1 MAVVDTYVNS
11 EVDAVTGTFTGNA
24 IQAQGS
30 GIKVVTAT
38 FIPASGDDDGSVYRL
53 FKDIPSN
60 VVPLRLDVMTDGVTG
75 MDDVDFGIYKTDK
88 GDVVDKDILGDG
100 LDLSS
105 AAEYNAPL
113 NGMNAVSKADF
124 GKKNLWELLGLT
136 MKARQTGY
144 DICATG
150 NTNGSEADEV
160 CVAFYYFTP

>member
-38 FIPASGDDDGSVYRL
+38 FIPAAGDDDGSVYRL

-88 GDVVDKDILGDG
+88 GDVVDKDIPLEFLKNAYHPVGAQAQEISG
-100 LDLSS
+100 NWTVNKVVMSRS
-105 AAEYNAPL
+105 ARILMEGWVRIP
-113 NGMNAVSKADF
+113 ADSF
-124 GKKNLWELLGLT
+124 
-136 MKARQTGY
+136 
-144 DICATG
+144 
-150 NTNGSEADEV
+150 
-160 CVAFYYFTP
+160 